1 MDCTNSSVLFRLIKS
16 LQFEF
21 LCRMNHPD
29 AIEKAHTLFQG
40 IPVEY
45 FNNTNVDVK

>member
-1 MDCTNSSVLFRLIKS
+1 MNFYINRLIKG

-21 LCRMNHPD
+21 LCRMEHPA
-29 AIEKAHTLFQG
+29 AIEKATTLFRS

-45 FNNTNVDVK
+45 FNNTNVDIK